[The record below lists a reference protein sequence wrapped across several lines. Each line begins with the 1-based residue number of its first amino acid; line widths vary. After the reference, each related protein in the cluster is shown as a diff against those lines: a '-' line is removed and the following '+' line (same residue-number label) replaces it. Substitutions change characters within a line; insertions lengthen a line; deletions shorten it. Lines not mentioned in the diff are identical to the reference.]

1 MLPGIEKVV
10 SIYYDTE
17 YERLNAYAIR
27 KEKDE
32 YLLEETK
39 VEDTDRKL
47 QKFRTDSAS
56 FLWMQPE
63 DIPFEISTKERV
75 QLSIFNE
82 LNNNILLIRILNEFD
97 GCHDLF
103 FLYFNQ
109 NLSNFGIV
117 NSKRTLTTENK
128 AIIGHL
134 LKTHLK
140 ITLKN
145 FKEDREIFIS
155 LNENNQT
162 IINELSQSRKE
173 LAMTREKIKM
183 ELLIFVRVTCLIYPG
198 NITLLFCFQMKQFKN

>member
-1 MLPGIEKVV
+1 
-10 SIYYDTE
+10 
-17 YERLNAYAIR
+17 
-27 KEKDE
+27 
-32 YLLEETK
+32 
-39 VEDTDRKL
+39 
-47 QKFRTDSAS
+47 
-56 FLWMQPE
+56 MQPE
-63 DIPFEISTKERV
+63 DIPFEISAKERV

-117 NSKRTLTTENK
+117 NSKKTLATENK

-134 LKTHLK
+134 LKNTLEDY
-140 ITLKN
+140 LKN

-162 IINELSQSRKE
+162 IINELIQSRKE
-173 LAMTREKIKM
+173 LAMTREKNKD
-183 ELLIFVRVTCLIYPG
+183 G
-198 NITLLFCFQMKQFKN
+198 ITHLCKSYLSDLSREYNTTFMF